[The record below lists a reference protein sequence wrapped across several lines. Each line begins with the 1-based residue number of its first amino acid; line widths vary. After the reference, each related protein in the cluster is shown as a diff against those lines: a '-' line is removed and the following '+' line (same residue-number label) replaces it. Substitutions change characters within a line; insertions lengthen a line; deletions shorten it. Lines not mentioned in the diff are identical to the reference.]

1 MSLTEHCLSSC
12 SGVLS
17 NRHPFMKSSG
27 YATEERCWG
36 MVQVRVFITH
46 CVSQLCLVS
55 KFDHYDCICS
65 EVVAK
70 LTGKQQQQQ
79 KGLTFSVC
87 KMICWNTLESLKHDS
102 TWLDRGK
109 GRHNHR
115 AQEIHHLM
123 LHLIAFTGFRSL
135 NTWSA
140 SNVSDLATEFCIAR
154 HVAKHPA
161 DMMVPLH
168 GWSN

>member
-12 SGVLS
+12 SGALS

-87 KMICWNTLESLKHDS
+87 KMMCWNTWEGLKHDS
-102 TWLDRGK
+102 T
-109 GRHNHR
+109 
-115 AQEIHHLM
+115 
-123 LHLIAFTGFRSL
+123 
-135 NTWSA
+135 
-140 SNVSDLATEFCIAR
+140 
-154 HVAKHPA
+154 
-161 DMMVPLH
+161 
-168 GWSN
+168 